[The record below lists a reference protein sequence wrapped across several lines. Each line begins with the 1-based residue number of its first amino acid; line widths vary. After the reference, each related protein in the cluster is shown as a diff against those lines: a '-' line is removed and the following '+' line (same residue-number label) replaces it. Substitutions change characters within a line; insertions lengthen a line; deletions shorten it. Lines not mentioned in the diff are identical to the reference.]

1 MKRIKRYLV
10 DTTNQCL
17 FYKKNQNCRLVRY
30 YDAGYVGDIVE
41 RNSTNGGCRY
51 LGPCLISWA
60 NKKQNSIALFT
71 FEAEYVF
78 AASCCSQLL
87 WLKYQLKHYSSFEN
101 NILIYCDDTSAI
113 NLSKNPIQHSKVK
126 YIEIRYHSIRDYV

>member
-1 MKRIKRYLV
+1 M
-10 DTTNQCL
+10 